1 MECEREGYYGL
12 SHNTILTP
20 FFAGSTSFLSDH
32 SGKMEKLYI
41 AASFYICFLHLLR
54 TTIWVI
60 HVYWYMLYGH
70 LIV

>member
-20 FFAGSTSFLSDH
+20 FFAGSASFLSDH

-41 AASFYICFLHLLR
+41 AHI
-54 TTIWVI
+54 
-60 HVYWYMLYGH
+60 
-70 LIV
+70 